1 MSSTVFNAFIVPRKE
16 GETELSWLLNTRKYL
31 RSFEII
37 EMYKE
42 ILKREEI
49 EKVSVDDW
57 VKAKNINVNRDVI
70 LSLFTSAPDYAP
82 SDIVTYLA
90 NDATKD
96 LGLALAIQFE
106 DFEKFYGSNVEIPD
120 LILYLENNILNEHD
134 INLIKDNKDIIEN
147 VFDRIVDK
155 EKVMYHNLLNNFLNI
170 IQNSVLQNLSS
181 IFSKKKISAYIAH
194 ANFYDH
200 DALLEYILTN
210 YPDSHPNFSKLP
222 FMFWD
227 SFTRSRYFSRWLK
240 TRSIMSEISRY
251 YLELD
256 IENDIVEINKNYMR
270 GFLEFNDSLER

>member
-1 MSSTVFNAFIVPRKE
+1 MSSTEFNAFIVPRKE

-155 EKVMYHNLLNNFLNI
+155 EKVMYHNLRNNFLNI

-181 IFSKKKISAYIAH
+181 IFNKKKISAYIAH

-200 DALLEYILTN
+200 DALLEYILIN

-251 YLELD
+251 YLGLD
-256 IENDIVEINKNYMR
+256 VENDIVEINKNYMR